1 MSVSKPTESELDV
14 LRVLWDKGPS
24 TVREVHDELS
34 RQKDTGYTTTLK
46 IMQLMHEKKY
56 LSREKHG
63 KTHIYKAEIDRKQ
76 TSDKLIDRLLET
88 TFQGSAAKL
97 VMHLLGNNKTDKA
110 ELEKIKKYL
119 DDIEDSQ
126 QN

>member
-14 LRVLWDKGPS
+14 LRVLWERGPS

-34 RQKDTGYTTTLK
+34 KEKDTGYTTTLK
-46 IMQLMHEKKY
+46 IMQLMYEKEY

-63 KTHIYKAEIDRKQ
+63 KTHIYTAEIDRKQ
-76 TSDKLIDRLLET
+76 TSDRLIDRLLET
-88 TFQGSAAKL
+88 TFQGSASKL
-97 VMHLLGNNKTDKA
+97 VMHLLGNKHTNKS

-119 DDIEDSQ
+119 DELEDSQ
-126 QN
+126 N